1 MKNVQLNATYLKDYV
16 APSFWVNHVD
26 LDFVLEPK
34 KTIVTSWLKLDS
46 NPVVDGPLKLDGD
59 ELRLISLKVDDR
71 ILSKSDYELDDSSL
85 TIDGLPDSCVLEVK
99 TEIDPELNT
108 KLEGLYLSGG
118 NFCTQCEAEGFR
130 RITYYPDRPDV
141 MATYTVTMHAD
152 RKSYPVLLSNGNR
165 IDEGIGDDGKH
176 WARWH
181 DPFPKP
187 CYLFALVAGDLAC
200 YDDNYVT
207 CSGQDV
213 ALKIFVEHGNE
224 DKCAY
229 AMDALK
235 RSMRWDEERFG
246 LEYDLNIFNIVAVSD
261 FNMGAMENKSLN
273 IFNSKCVLASSDT
286 ATDLEFE
293 RIEAI
298 VAHEYFHNW
307 TGNRITCRDWF
318 QLSLK
323 EGLTVY
329 RDQEFSSDM
338 RSAPVKRIQDVRT
351 LRARQFPEDAGPL
364 SHPIRPETY
373 IEINNFYT
381 ATIYEKGAEVIR
393 MMQEILGRDG
403 FRKGVDLYFE
413 RHDNQAVTCE
423 DFVLAMEDANG
434 VDLKH
439 FRLWYSQAGTP
450 EVDVT
455 WLYDEVG
462 KSFTLNLSQ
471 YTPVA
476 HGQEEKHPLHIP
488 ITIGLIGEDGKDLP
502 LFLEGEV
509 GDQGETSKTLRFDQE
524 HQSFTFTSIDK
535 CPVPSINRNFS
546 APIKLRAPYSDDDLR
561 FLMGNDNDAFSRW
574 DASQNNATRM
584 ILSMVKTIQEGGELE
599 YDSRYAQALALNI
612 ADKTLDPAFLAQ
624 ILTLP
629 SIDYVAEQMQVADF
643 AAVDQARDFLKAGI
657 ARHLYEQFL
666 ELYLSGKENVAYSPD
681 AVSAGKRAI
690 KNVALGYLSA
700 IENDTKCLELVV
712 GQYEVSDNMTDRMA
726 ALALLTDI
734 EGAVSETALNSF
746 EQRYSQDVL
755 VMDKWFSVQATSKV
769 PNALDQV
776 KKLLDHPA
784 FSYRNPNKVRA
795 LIGAFCGGNP
805 AKFHA
810 DNGEGY
816 RFLADSII
824 LLNGINPQVASRLL
838 SPLGGWRRMDDN
850 HQKMMKAEL
859 QRILDTEN
867 LSKDVFEVA
876 SKSLAK

>member
-1 MKNVQLNATYLKDYV
+1 MKNVQVNAIHLKDYI
-16 APSFWVNHVD
+16 APSFLVNHVD
-26 LDFVLEPK
+26 LEFILEPK
-34 KTIVTSWLKLDS
+34 KTIVTSWLKLTR
-46 NPVVDGPLKLDGD
+46 NPDVGGPLVLDGD
-59 ELRLISLKVDDR
+59 ELRLLSIKVDGK
-71 ILSKSDYELDDSSL
+71 LLETSKYAQDNSSL
-85 TIDGLPDSCVLEVK
+85 TVDGLPDTCVLEIK
-99 TEIDPELNT
+99 TEIDPALNT
-108 KLEGLYLSGG
+108 QLEGLYLSGG

-130 RITYYPDRPDV
+130 RITFYPDRPDV

-152 RKSYPVLLSNGNR
+152 LKSHPVLLSNGNL
-165 IDEGIGDDGKH
+165 IDQGVGKNGKH

-200 YDDNYVT
+200 YEDSYHSG
-207 CSGQDV
+207 SGQDV

-246 LEYDLNIFNIVAVSD
+246 LEYDLSIFNIVAVSD

-307 TGNRITCRDWF
+307 TGNRVTCRDWF

-329 RDQEFSSDM
+329 RDQEFTSDM

-423 DFVLAMEDANG
+423 DFVVAMEDAND

-450 EVDVT
+450 EVDTT
-455 WLYDEVG
+455 WSYDEVN
-462 KSFTLNLSQ
+462 KSFTLNLTQ

-476 HGQEEKHPLHIP
+476 HGQEGKRPLHIP
-488 ITIGLIGEDGKDLP
+488 MTVGLVGRDGKDLP
-502 LFLEGEV
+502 LILEGEE
-509 GDQGETSKTLRFDQE
+509 GKQGETSKTLRFDQE
-524 HQSFTFTSIDK
+524 QQSFTFISVDQ

-546 APIKLRAPYSDDDLR
+546 SPIKLSTTYSDDDLR
-561 FLMGNDNDAFSRW
+561 FLMENDSDAFSRW
-574 DASQNNATRM
+574 DASQNYATR
-584 ILSMVKTIQEGGELE
+584 LVLRMVKTIQEGTELE
-599 YDSRYAQALALNI
+599 YDSNYAQALARNI
-612 ADKTLDPAFLAQ
+612 ADETLDPAFLAQ
-624 ILTLP
+624 MLSLP

-643 AAVDQARDFLKAGI
+643 AAVDQARTFLKAGI
-657 ARHLYEQFL
+657 ARELYEQFL
-666 ELYLSGKENVAYSPD
+666 ELYMCGKENTAYSPD

-690 KNVALGYLSA
+690 RNVALGFLGTLK
-700 IENDTKCLELVV
+700 NDPKGLDLIV

-726 ALALLTDI
+726 ALTLLASMEGEVGEKALK
-734 EGAVSETALNSF
+734 SF
-746 EQRYSQDVL
+746 EQRYSHDTL
-755 VMDKWFSVQATSKV
+755 VMDKWFAVQAISKI
-769 PNALDQV
+769 PDTLGQV
-776 KKLLDHPA
+776 KNLLTHPA
-784 FSYRNPNKVRA
+784 FSYKNPNKVRA
-795 LIGAFCGGNP
+795 LIGSFTGANP

-824 LLNGINPQVASRLL
+824 HLNGINPQVASRLL
-838 SPLGGWRRMDDN
+838 SPLGGWRRMDGN

-876 SKSLAK
+876 SKSLAR

>member
-16 APSFWVNHVD
+16 APSFLVNHVD

-34 KTIVTSWLKLDS
+34 KTIVTSCLKLER
-46 NPVVDGPLKLDGD
+46 NPTVDGPLVLDGD
-59 ELRLISLKVDDR
+59 ELRLVSVKVDER
-71 ILSKSDYELDDSSL
+71 TLSESDYELGDFTL
-85 TIDGLPDSCVLEVK
+85 TIDGLPDSCVLEIK

-108 KLEGLYLSGG
+108 QLEGLYLSSG

-130 RITYYPDRPDV
+130 RITFYPDRPDV
-141 MATYTVTMHAD
+141 MATYTVTIHAD
-152 RKSYPVLLSNGNR
+152 LKRYPILLSNGNL
-165 IDEGIGDDGKH
+165 IDQGVSEDGKH
-176 WARWH
+176 WACWH

-200 YDDNYVT
+200 YEDNYFT
-207 CSGQDV
+207 GSGQDV

-307 TGNRITCRDWF
+307 TGNRVTCRDWF

-329 RDQEFSSDM
+329 RDQEFTSDM

-423 DFVLAMEDANG
+423 DFVVAMEDANDI
-434 VDLKH
+434 DLKH

-450 EVDVT
+450 EVDAT
-455 WLYDEVG
+455 WSYDEAH
-462 KSFTLNLSQ
+462 KNFTLNLSQ

-488 ITIGLIGEDGKDLP
+488 MTIGLVGRDGNDLP
-502 LFLEGEV
+502 LFLKGE
-509 GDQGETSKTLRFDQE
+509 DRNQGETSKTLRFDQE
-524 HQSFTFTSIDK
+524 HQSFTFTSVDQ

-546 APIKLRAPYSDDDLR
+546 APIKLSTSYSDDELR
-561 FLMGNDNDAFSRW
+561 FLMENDSDAFSRW
-574 DASQNNATRM
+574 DASQNNATRL
-584 ILSMVKTIQEGGELE
+584 ILSMVKTIQEGGQLE
-599 YDSRYAQALALNI
+599 YDSHYAQALALNI

-643 AAVDQARDFLKAGI
+643 AAVDQARTFLKAGI
-657 ARHLYEQFL
+657 ARELYEKFM
-666 ELYLSGKENVAYSPD
+666 ELYLSGKENVAYNPD

-690 KNVALGYLSA
+690 RNVALGYLGA
-700 IENDTKCLELVV
+700 IENDAKCQELIV
-712 GQYEVSDNMTDRMA
+712 GQYEISDNMTDRMA
-726 ALALLTDI
+726 ALVLLVDI
-734 EGAVSETALNSF
+734 EGEVGAKALKSF
-746 EQRYSQDVL
+746 EQRYSHDAL

-769 PNALDQV
+769 PGALKQV
-776 KKLLDHPA
+776 KKLLDHPS
-784 FSYRNPNKVRA
+784 FSYKNPNKVRA
-795 LIGAFCGGNP
+795 LVGAFSGANP

-810 DNGEGY
+810 DDGEGY

-876 SKSLAK
+876 SKSLAE